1 MEIRL
6 FSTKNFGMIKKEL
19 KWDGDDLVLELF
31 MIVLPAF
38 LIFLTGYLGQKWI
51 GFEIRSISMAAL
63 YLMSPFLAFRTFYAN
78 KLTVEYV
85 YITVFCLV
93 LSLVLIVVVLITG
106 FFMKAGRQKMAAMVL
121 GGVFMNSGNYGAPV
135 VLFAFGAVGFEYA
148 VIIMVFQSFLMN
160 TIGLFAASLGGEEE
174 TTLKQSLQRVV
185 RMPVLYGAFLGVLL
199 QLLHVSIPPSFM
211 DAISLVADASIP
223 TVMIVLGMQLAVIA
237 TKRVEYKYVNAV
249 SVIRMIVSPLLAAAI
264 VSFIPANDL
273 LKDVMILLAAMPAAA
288 NTTMFAIQFGTEPDL
303 VSFTTLITTLLSILT
318 IPIVLFFLGG

>member
-1 MEIRL
+1 
-6 FSTKNFGMIKKEL
+6 
-19 KWDGDDLVLELF
+19 

-78 KLTVEYV
+78 ELTIEYV
-85 YITVFCLV
+85 YITVFCLA
-93 LSLVLIVVVLITG
+93 LSLVLIIVVLITG
-106 FFMKAGRQKMAAMVL
+106 FFMKADRTKMAAMVL

-148 VIIMVFQSFLMN
+148 VIIMVFQAFLMN

-185 RMPVLYGAFLGVLL
+185 RMPVLHGALLGVLL

-237 TKRVEYKYVNAV
+237 TKRVEYKYVHAV
-249 SVIRMIVSPLLAAAI
+249 SVIRMIVSPLLAVVI
-264 VSFIPANDL
+264 VSFIPVNDL

-303 VSFTTLITTLLSILT
+303 VSFTTLITTLLSILS
-318 IPIVLFFLGG
+318 IPLVLFCLGM